1 MKFDPTGICILSSI
15 KSKEECDAYL
25 TFLIADERPRHL
37 AAQQRDEMM
46 AEIWRKYGG
55 DYYLARA
62 AFAES
67 AAHRHQDDLDGIAKR
82 IKEIEAYRETLK

>member
-1 MKFDPTGICILSSI
+1 MTFDESGICILSSI
-15 KSKEECDAYL
+15 TSKDECDAYL
-25 TFLIADERPRHL
+25 DFLRFDERPRHL

-46 AEIWRKYGG
+46 AEIWRKWGS

-67 AAHRHQDDLDGIAKR
+67 AAKRHQDDLDGIAKR
-82 IKEIEAYRETLK
+82 IPEIEAYRETL